1 MFHVKPTCPFH
12 FITFTKTKWLTR
24 RRSSVSVRT
33 WNMTLCSCTSSC
45 VSGGSPRLVPT
56 SSPSCKAGIVWSACT
71 SLSSFIRDGFVNA
84 DRVDWRGSLSVLTNY
99 KRFAV
104 NVAPNCDLTQQ
115 FQAREFVEASGT
127 NQERLS
133 QRLRRNTCTCE
144 APRAE
149 LYRRTSCSEHPLVH
163 AGGGGE
169 NQKEE
174 VRGTPWCRYT

>member
-71 SLSSFIRDGFVNA
+71 SLSSFIRDDFVNA
-84 DRVDWRGSLSVLTNY
+84 DRVDWRGSLSVLTNC

-127 NQERLS
+127 NADHEKAV
-133 QRLRRNTCTCE
+133 RR
-144 APRAE
+144 PRDA
-149 LYRRTSCSEHPLVH
+149 PLVQALCETATSWR
-163 AGGGGE
+163 AGE
-169 NQKEE
+169 LAMAS
-174 VRGTPWCRYT
+174 VRSPYSS